1 MTMATKRKR
10 KTKSLIQKGKTS
22 RKKTLRKAKK
32 LGVTQGSMR
41 QWKFDVIERI
51 KKHKMRFDIDYEKG
65 IYDMT
70 PKEADIYDDS
80 IDDILRIIRK
90 M

>member
-1 MTMATKRKR
+1 MMIMATKRKR
-10 KTKSLIQKGKTS
+10 KTT
-22 RKKTLRKAKK
+22 KKKIIRNRISPDMKEIIA
-32 LGVTQGSMR
+32 
-41 QWKFDVIERI
+41 RI

-65 IYDMT
+65 IYDLT

>member
-1 MTMATKRKR
+1 MNVKYLVVGLYLAMMIMATKRKT
-10 KTKSLIQKGKTS
+10 KTT
-22 RKKTLRKAKK
+22 KKKRP
-32 LGVTQGSMR
+32 GR
-41 QWKFDVIERI
+41 YFDKVAIIKRI

-65 IYDMT
+65 IYDLT
-70 PKEADIYDDS
+70 PQEADIYDDS

>member
-1 MTMATKRKR
+1 MIMATKRKT
-10 KTKSLIQKGKTS
+10 KTTKKKRTTKTRSISKSET
-22 RKKTLRKAKK
+22 
-32 LGVTQGSMR
+32 
-41 QWKFDVIERI
+41 KFNIIERI
-51 KKHKMRFDIDYEKG
+51 KKHKLRFDIDYEKG
-65 IYDMT
+65 IYDLS

>member
-1 MTMATKRKR
+1 MKMIMATKRKT
-10 KTKSLIQKGKTS
+10 KTTKKKRTTKTRSISKSET
-22 RKKTLRKAKK
+22 
-32 LGVTQGSMR
+32 
-41 QWKFDVIERI
+41 KFNIIERI
-51 KKHKMRFDIDYEKG
+51 KKHKLRFDIDYEKG
-65 IYDMT
+65 IYDLT

>member
-1 MTMATKRKR
+1 VKMTMAIKR
-10 KTKSLIQKGKTS
+10 L
-22 RKKTLRKAKK
+22 RKKPKK
-32 LGVTQGSMR
+32 KRTFVKIDTF
-41 QWKFDVIERI
+41 KEDVIKRI
-51 KKHKMRFDIDYEKG
+51 KKHKVRFDIDYEKG
-65 IYDMT
+65 IYDLT

>member
-1 MTMATKRKR
+1 MMMTMAIKR
-10 KTKSLIQKGKTS
+10 L
-22 RKKTLRKAKK
+22 RKKPKK
-32 LGVTQGSMR
+32 KRTFVKIDTF
-41 QWKFDVIERI
+41 KEDVIKRI
-51 KKHKMRFDIDYEKG
+51 KKHKLRFDIDYEKG